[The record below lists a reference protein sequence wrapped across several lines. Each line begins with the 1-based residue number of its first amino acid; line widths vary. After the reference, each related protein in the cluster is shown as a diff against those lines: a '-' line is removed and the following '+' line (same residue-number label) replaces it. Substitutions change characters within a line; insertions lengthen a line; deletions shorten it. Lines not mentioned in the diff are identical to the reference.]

1 MDEALTALTRS
12 WIEKASHDLEAATI
26 IAAAN
31 GPLDGAIYH
40 CQQAAEK
47 SVKAYLVFH
56 ETPFEKTHDIVRLI
70 RLAEPSESRFVNH
83 LEAAKLLTPL
93 AWQLRYPNDLVSEE
107 PTRAQF
113 DEALQHAQAI
123 YDFVLGLLP
132 PETHPK

>member
-1 MDEALTALTRS
+1 MDEALRALTRA
-12 WIEKASHDLEAATI
+12 WIGKTSNDLKAARI

-93 AWQLRYPNDLVSEE
+93 AWQFRYPTDLVGEE
-107 PTRAQF
+107 PTRADF

-123 YDFVLGLLP
+123 YDFVLNLLP